1 MLYTSSSSESLIVD
15 WIVYSLNQFIEE
27 LCLSLVTLAIF
38 PCDGEIVESC
48 DGEMMKCRDVE
59 MVEMHVMF
67 EISPCYGEI
76 VQWFSKPIGVDS
88 KVGRLIEIFEMVY
101 IVT

>member
-1 MLYTSSSSESLIVD
+1 MLSASSPYELLIVD
-15 WIVYSLNQFIEE
+15 CIINSLHPFIKEIR
-27 LCLSLVTLAIF
+27 LSLVTLAIS

-88 KVGRLIEIFEMVY
+88 KVGRLIEIFEMVS